1 MKLDEKKK
9 IVDEL
14 KDKFSKSKVVIV
26 TDYKGLD
33 VTTINSLRRELRE
46 SQVEY
51 RVVKNTLLIRAA
63 ENTDLAMIK
72 DNFKGPS
79 AIAISYEDPVA
90 PAKVLTDFAKDH
102 EQLDIKAAVMEGR
115 ALDLAAIKALSK
127 LPSRE
132 AIVGQ
137 LLSVMTGVP
146 TGLVRALSDI
156 PRRLLNVL
164 GAVKNQKEAA

>member
-1 MKLDEKKK
+1 VKLDEKKK
-9 IVDEL
+9 IVEEL
-14 KDKFSKSKVVIV
+14 KDKISKSKVVVV

-33 VTTINSLRRELRE
+33 VTTINSLRRKLRE

-51 RVVKNTLLIRAA
+51 KVVKNTLLSRAA
-63 ENTDLAMIK
+63 ENSDLAMIK

-102 EQLDIKAAVMEGR
+102 GQLDIKAAVMEGR
-115 ALDLAAIKALSK
+115 ALDLKAIKALSA

-132 AIVGQ
+132 ELVGQ
-137 LLSVMTGVP
+137 LLRAMIGVP
-146 TGLVRALSDI
+146 TGLVGALGDI

-164 GAVKNQKEAA
+164 GAVQNQKEAA

>member
-1 MKLDEKKK
+1 VKLDQKKK

-51 RVVKNTLLIRAA
+51 RVVKNTFLIRAA

-72 DNFKGPS
+72 DYFKGPS

-127 LPSRE
+127 LPSHE
-132 AIVGQ
+132 ELVGQ
-137 LLSVMTGVP
+137 VLFVMTGVP

-164 GAVKNQKEAA
+164 SAVKNQKEAA